1 MRMLNVMSAAALA
14 LWSATAAQ
22 SAEPVKIRMSW
33 VAPVTNWGSIIL
45 EGLK

>member
-1 MRMLNVMSAAALA
+1 MRMRNVTSAALA

-22 SAEPVKIRMSW
+22 GAEPLKIRMSW

-45 EGLK
+45 EKG

>member
-33 VAPVTNWGSIIL
+33 VAPVTNRGSIIL
-45 EGLK
+45 EKG